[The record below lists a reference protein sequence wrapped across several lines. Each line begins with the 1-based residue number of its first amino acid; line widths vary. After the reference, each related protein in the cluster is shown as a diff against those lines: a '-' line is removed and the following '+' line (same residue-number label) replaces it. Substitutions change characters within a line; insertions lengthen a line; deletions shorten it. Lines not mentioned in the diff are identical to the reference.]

1 VSEDPALAFASARTA
16 QPYAGASKL
25 CCCFPQ
31 YFVYVFC
38 GAAVMS
44 IAVSVVVRPSAGL
57 RLLHAGLC
65 GCVMMSGAVCP
76 GVLAPLLCVLAGL
89 MGWVVGRPCGIALEL
104 DISGV
109 GQIRLAVYQE
119 PGTIRRL
126 LDGSTLWPGML
137 LLRLAGEDGED
148 GPLRSVLVLPDGVT
162 WPELRALS
170 LACRAVAG
178 RTEIKTPTL

>member
-1 VSEDPALAFASARTA
+1 
-16 QPYAGASKL
+16 
-25 CCCFPQ
+25 
-31 YFVYVFC
+31 
-38 GAAVMS
+38 MS

-57 RLLHAGLC
+57 RFMHAGLC
-65 GCVMMSGAVCP
+65 CCVLMSAAVCP

-89 MGWVVGRPCGIALEL
+89 FGWVVGRPCGIALQL

-109 GQIRLAVYQE
+109 GQVRLAVYQE
-119 PGTIRRL
+119 PGTVWHL

-137 LLRLAGEDGED
+137 LLRLRDEDGHV
-148 GPLRSVLVLPDGVT
+148 RSVLVLPDGVT

-170 LACRAVAG
+170 LACRSVAG